1 MHYITRNY
9 LSLTVGDV
17 LNKGKSEEKVFV
29 YLDDTIDI
37 GKEPTPVDPKF
48 KEIHNQIIKKNLKNI
63 KHFAN

>member
-1 MHYITRNY
+1 MF
-9 LSLTVGDV
+9 

-29 YLDDTIDI
+29 YLDDTVDI

-48 KEIHNQIIKKNLKNI
+48 KEIHDQIIKKNLKNI

>member
-1 MHYITRNY
+1 MF
-9 LSLTVGDV
+9 

-29 YLDDTIDI
+29 YLDDTVDI

-48 KEIHNQIIKKNLKNI
+48 KEIHDQIMNKHMKNI